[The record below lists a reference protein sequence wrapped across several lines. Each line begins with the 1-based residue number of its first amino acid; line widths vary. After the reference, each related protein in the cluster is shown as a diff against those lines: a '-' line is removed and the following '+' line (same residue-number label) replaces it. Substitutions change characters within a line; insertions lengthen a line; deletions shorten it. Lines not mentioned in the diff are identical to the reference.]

1 MAVRAALRTNFF
13 HRFHLHLHFAAAEQV
28 PLVPRAAVVA
38 AAWSTACTASEPMIR
53 AAAPTWVTTGSVI
66 RARDVNYG
74 IDEKKTPV
82 PGRGFPLYVTSHS
95 QNLQGGKSRL

>member
-1 MAVRAALRTNFF
+1 
-13 HRFHLHLHFAAAEQV
+13 
-28 PLVPRAAVVA
+28 VVA
-38 AAWSTACTASEPMIR
+38 AAWSTACTASDPMIR

-74 IDEKKTPV
+74 IDEKKTPAL
-82 PGRGFPLYVTSHS
+82 GRGFPLYVTSHS